1 MTQSLIGKTIDKYQ
15 IVEHLGRGG
24 MAEVYKAYQP
34 TLDRYVAIKLMH
46 SFLADD
52 PDFLGRFQRE
62 AKAVASLRHSNI
74 VRVYDFDVADGLYYM
89 VMEFIDGHTLKA
101 RLFELAADRD
111 VMPRE
116 EALDIAA
123 AVASAL
129 AYAHRRD
136 MVHRDI
142 KPANVMI
149 NRDSQVI
156 LTDFGIAKILSGP
169 QFTASGAMLGT
180 PAYMSPEQGLGE
192 PGDARS
198 DIYALGVMLFQ
209 MVTGQLPFDADT
221 PLAIVLKH
229 VNDPLPIPSQI
240 NPSLP
245 ADIERVILKAMAKD
259 PDHRFQTAEEFIEHL
274 VRSKASSPAADTI
287 VAATR
292 PGQQANKHAATVVA
306 PRAGSRST
314 IAQPHARA
322 GGAQLWPWLVGLGAI
337 SVVAIAAVLGMLG
350 VFKFGTGTA
359 TPAAT
364 LMSAV
369 APTMEPTTP
378 PPTSAPSHTAEPQ
391 ATAIDP
397 IDAVSTAL
405 ARQFATMTAQ
415 APTGP
420 PPTATSTQT
429 PTPTATAT
437 PLPTPSST
445 PTAAC
450 EYAYEMVAYYV
461 YDDPANY
468 DEARG
473 RTVAPSDTQFPFS
486 VQILNQSTCPWP
498 EDTQLVLLSGN
509 ALEAETAIRPG
520 GETQPGA
527 TAEFATRMITGD
539 EAGLMTSIW
548 ALELATGAPIGDPL
562 EINVLVFKPA
572 TPTPYVAP
580 PPTAT
585 PSPEADAG
593 PIEFNFFVRDCEY
606 AGDQWRCWM
615 TLTPYGGIGPPYTF
629 NIFDG
634 DQPTRYYGETQVHV
648 IQSRRCFAWVHEI
661 KLQDDGGSLVINDV
675 YVDPNDYFPG
685 GCTLP

>member
-1 MTQSLIGKTIDKYQ
+1 MRQSLIGKTIDKYQ

-24 MAEVYKAYQP
+24 MAEVFKAYQP

-62 AKAVASLRHSNI
+62 AKAVASLRHPNI

-101 RLFELAADRD
+101 RLVELAAARD
-111 VMPRE
+111 LLPRE
-116 EALDIAA
+116 EALHISA

-149 NRDSQVI
+149 NSDGQVI

-245 ADIERVILKAMAKD
+245 AEIERVILKAMAKD

-274 VRSKASSPAADTI
+274 DRSKASLPGADTL

-292 PGQQANKHAATVVA
+292 PGQQANMQAATVLA
-306 PRAGSRST
+306 PRAGASPT
-314 IAQPHARA
+314 VAQPHARA
-322 GGAQLWPWLVGLGAI
+322 GGGKLWPWLVGLGAI
-337 SVVAIAAVLGMLG
+337 SIVAIVAVLGMLG
-350 VFKFGTGTA
+350 VFKSGTGSATPTA
-359 TPAAT
+359 TLLA
-364 LMSAV
+364 AV
-369 APTMEPTTP
+369 APTVEPTTP
-378 PPTSAPSHTAEPQ
+378 PSTSTPSHTAEPE

-397 IDAVSTAL
+397 IDAASTAL
-405 ARQFATMTAQ
+405 ARQNATLTAQ
-415 APTGP
+415 APTLL

-429 PTPTATAT
+429 PTPTPTAT
-437 PLPTPSST
+437 PSPTPSPT
-445 PTAAC
+445 PTADC
-450 EYAYEMVAYYV
+450 DYAYEMVAYYV
-461 YDDPANY
+461 YDDPGNY
-468 DEARG
+468 DELRG
-473 RTVAPSDTQFPFS
+473 RTVAPSNTQFPFS

-498 EDTQLVLLSGN
+498 EDIQLVLLSGN
-509 ALEAETAIRPG
+509 ALKAETAIRAG
-520 GETQPGA
+520 GETEPSA
-527 TAEFATRMITGD
+527 TAEFSTRMISGD

-548 ALELATGAPIGDPL
+548 ALEFATGSPIGDPL
-562 EINVLVFKPA
+562 EINVLVYEPA

-580 PPTAT
+580 LPTAT
-585 PSPEADAG
+585 PSPEADTG
-593 PIEFNFFVRDCEY
+593 PIEFNHFIHDCEY

-615 TLTPYGGIGPPYTF
+615 TLTPYGGIGQPYTF
-629 NIFDG
+629 FIFDA
-634 DQPTRYYGETQVHV
+634 DQPTRYYGGNQDHL
-648 IQSRRCFAWVHEI
+648 IQSRRCFLWVHEI
-661 KLQDDGGSLVINDV
+661 KLQDDAGNSMSRNVSVSPHDH
-675 YVDPNDYFPG
+675 FEG
-685 GCTLP
+685 GCTEP

>member
-1 MTQSLIGKTIDKYQ
+1 MTQSLIGKTIDRYQ
-15 IVEHLGRGG
+15 VLEHLGRGG

-101 RLFELAADRD
+101 RLFELAAEGDLL
-111 VMPRE
+111 PRE
-116 EALDIAA
+116 EVLQITA

-149 NRDSQVI
+149 NRDGQVI

-245 ADIERVILKAMAKD
+245 AEIERAILKAMAKD
-259 PDHRFQTAEEFIEHL
+259 PEHRFQTAEEFIEHL
-274 VRSKASSPAADTI
+274 ERSKTSLPGADTV

-292 PGQQANKHAATVVA
+292 PGQPANVQGATVVA
-306 PRAGSRST
+306 PRAGARPT
-314 IAQPHARA
+314 VAQPRARA
-322 GGAQLWPWLVGLGAI
+322 GGAKPWPWLVGLGAI
-337 SVVAIAAVLGMLG
+337 SLVAIVAVLGMLG
-350 VFKFGTGTA
+350 VFEFGTGTA
-359 TPAAT
+359 TPTAT
-364 LMSAV
+364 LMVAV
-369 APTMEPTTP
+369 APTIEATTP
-378 PPTSAPSHTAEPQ
+378 PPTSTPSRTAEPE
-391 ATAIDP
+391 ATPIDP
-397 IDAVSTAL
+397 IDAASTAL
-405 ARQFATMTAQ
+405 ARQFATLTAQ
-415 APTGP
+415 APTLP

-429 PTPTATAT
+429 PTPTPTATHSPT
-437 PLPTPSST
+437 PLPTP
-445 PTAAC
+445 TAAC
-450 EYAYEMVAYYV
+450 DYAYEMVAYYV
-461 YDDPANY
+461 YDNPGSY
-468 DEARG
+468 DETRG
-473 RTVAPSDTQFPFS
+473 RTVAPSGTQFPFS
-486 VQILNQSTCPWP
+486 VQILNQSTCSWP
-498 EDTQLVLLSGN
+498 EDSQLVLVSGN
-509 ALEAETAIRPG
+509 ALEAETAISAG
-520 GETQPGA
+520 GETDPGA
-527 TAEFATRMITGD
+527 TAEFSTRMRSGD
-539 EAGLMTSIW
+539 EAGLMTSVW
-548 ALELATGAPIGDPL
+548 AVEIATGAPIGDPL
-562 EINVLVFKPA
+562 EINVLVYEPA

-580 PPTAT
+580 QPTAT
-585 PSPEADAG
+585 PSPEAEAG
-593 PIEFNFFVRDCEY
+593 PIEFNHLFVT
-606 AGDQWRCWM
+606 ASTPGTSGDV
-615 TLTPYGGIGPPYTF
+615 G
-629 NIFDG
+629 
-634 DQPTRYYGETQVHV
+634 
-648 IQSRRCFAWVHEI
+648 
-661 KLQDDGGSLVINDV
+661 
-675 YVDPNDYFPG
+675 
-685 GCTLP
+685 